1 MTTFI
6 LAAVIFGL
14 VMAGMAVGVIFQDKP
29 IKGSCGG
36 LANVGLGG
44 TCEICGSDTS
54 KCDEETDGVV
64 GKTAGKTVDVSMAY
78 DAASTS
84 TKK

>member
-14 VMAGMAVGVIFQDKP
+14 VIAGMAVGVIFQDKP

-44 TCEICGSDTS
+44 TCEVCGGDTT
-54 KCDEETDGVV
+54 KCDENDNVAEKKADT
-64 GKTAGKTVDVSMAY
+64 SMAY
-78 DAASTS
+78 DAASNV

>member
-6 LAAVIFGL
+6 LAAIIFGL
-14 VMAGMAVGVIFQDKP
+14 VIAGMAVGVIFQDKP

-44 TCEICGSDTS
+44 TCEVCGGDTT
-54 KCDEETDGVV
+54 KCDEETDD
-64 GKTAGKTVDVSMAY
+64 TPTDTSMAY
-78 DAASTS
+78 DAASTA
-84 TKK
+84 KK